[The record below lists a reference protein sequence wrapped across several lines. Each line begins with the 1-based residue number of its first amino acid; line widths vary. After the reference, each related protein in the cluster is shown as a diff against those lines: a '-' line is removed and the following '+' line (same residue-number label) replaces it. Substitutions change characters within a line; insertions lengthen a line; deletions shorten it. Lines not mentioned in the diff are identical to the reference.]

1 MMDWMK
7 LNEFQLGALDL
18 PAQGGLF
25 IEGPAGTGKTTAAL
39 ARLERIFEN
48 NPHES
53 ILVWVPQR
61 TLASRYFDLIQSNKR
76 HHSGEVSVLTLGGL
90 SRRLVDLFWPVI
102 AEQAGFERPDQPPI
116 FLTLETAQYYMAEQV
131 RPLLDDGFFSSIT
144 IEPHRLYSQILDNLN
159 KAALIGF
166 EYQEISQRLSEAWT
180 GDETQLRVYSE
191 AQECAQRFRH
201 ACLQNNLLDFSLQV
215 DVFMRHLWPLPI
227 CRDYLA
233 SRVQNLIADNIE
245 EDTPA
250 AHDVLGDLSEA
261 AKTHLFIF
269 DTDGGY
275 RRFLGADPERAY
287 LLKNHCAGSYSFEQ
301 PIHPNPT
308 LISFA
313 AQITSRL
320 AGSASPEPLQRGF
333 KDSVRVIYQRYQPQL
348 IDWVADEISRLIGE
362 EGVPPENIAVLSPFL
377 SDTLRFS
384 LNYACEQRG
393 IPVRSHRPSRALRD
407 EPATRSLL
415 TLMRL
420 AHPHW
425 TGRLSREDIAEM
437 LMTIIEDMDAVR
449 ASLMSEVLFRP
460 KLEGIPLQPFAQLSP
475 EMKGRMTFSLGE
487 RFDQLL
493 DWLKIYAQL
502 NPVAPDYFLS
512 RVFGEVLAQPGF
524 GFHTD
529 LDGGQVAASLIESI
543 GKFHQVI
550 DPGHAMPA
558 DELGQTYLK
567 LVQEGLVAAQY
578 LHRWRTPVEP
588 AVLMAPAYSYLVSN
602 RMVDIQFWLNIGGR
616 GWWERL
622 YQPLTHPFVLSRGWE
637 RGRPWLDQDE
647 HLARQGAL
655 LTLTQG
661 LLRRCREKVYLGLS
675 ELGEGGYEQHGPL
688 LKVIHRIML
697 EESQFEANN
706 DL

>member
-1 MMDWMK
+1 M
-7 LNEFQLGALDL
+7 
-18 PAQGGLF
+18 AQ
-25 IEGPAGTGKTTAAL
+25 
-39 ARLERIFEN
+39 
-48 NPHES
+48 
-53 ILVWVPQR
+53 
-61 TLASRYFDLIQSNKR
+61 
-76 HHSGEVSVLTLGGL
+76 
-90 SRRLVDLFWPVI
+90 
-102 AEQAGFERPDQPPI
+102 
-116 FLTLETAQYYMAEQV
+116 QV
-131 RPLLDDGFFSSIT
+131 RPLLDDGYFSSIT

-180 GDETQLRVYSE
+180 GDEIQLRVYAE
-191 AQECAQRFRH
+191 AQECAQRFRK

-233 SRVQNLIADNIE
+233 SRVQHLIADNIE

-250 AHDVLGDLSEA
+250 AHDILEELTKSTQ
-261 AKTHLFIF
+261 THVFIF
-269 DTDGGY
+269 DADGGY
-275 RRFLGADPERAY
+275 RRFLGADSERAR
-287 LLKNHCAGSYSFEQ
+287 LLKNHCASTYPFEQ
-301 PIHPNPT
+301 PVHPNPT

-313 AQITSRL
+313 EQISARL
-320 AGSASPEPLQRGF
+320 AGSASQEPVKSGF
-333 KDSVRVIYQRYQPQL
+333 KDSVQVIYQRYQPQL
-348 IDWVADEISRLIGE
+348 IDWVADEISRLIGD
-362 EGVPPENIAVLSPFL
+362 EGVPPENIVVLSPFL

-393 IPVRSHRPSRALRD
+393 VPVRSHRPSRALRD

-420 AHPHW
+420 AHPQW
-425 TGRLSREDIAEM
+425 TGGLSREDIAEM
-437 LMTIIEDMDAVR
+437 LMTIIDDMDAVR

-475 EMKGRMTFSLGE
+475 EMKGRMTFALGE
-487 RFDQLL
+487 RLDQLL
-493 DWLKIYAQL
+493 DWLNKYAEH
-502 NPVAPDYFLS
+502 NPVAPDYFLR

-524 GFHTD
+524 GFHSD

-550 DPGHAMPA
+550 DPGHDMPA
-558 DELGQTYLK
+558 DKLGQTYLR
-567 LVQEGLVAAQY
+567 LVEEGLVAAQY
-578 LHRWRTPVEP
+578 LHRWRTPAEP

-602 RMVDIQFWLNIGGR
+602 RMVDIQFWLNVGGR

-661 LLRRCREKVYLGLS
+661 LLRRCRERVYLGLS

-697 EESQFEANN
+697 EESQFEAN
-706 DL
+706 DGL